1 MNKKLWI
8 NVVMAMLVAGL
19 FLTVSC
25 AKKTV
30 VSDATTIEDQA
41 AMTEAEAAAAAA
53 AEAEARKKAEAE
65 RIRQQELEA
74 QQASEAAVE
83 QARKQAAKTRFLHQN
98 IHFAFDSSALSSE
111 AKELLKKKAQ
121 WLKENPNVSVTIQ
134 GHCDERGTTEYN
146 LALGERRAS
155 AVEKYLQDLGI
166 GGFRLDT
173 VSFGEERPL
182 DPGQT
187 EAAYAKNRRAQ
198 FVLK

>member
-1 MNKKLWI
+1 MNRKLWI

-41 AMTEAEAAAAAA
+41 AMTEAEAAA
-53 AEAEARKKAEAE
+53 EAEARKKAEAE
-65 RIRQQELEA
+65 RIRQQELEE
-74 QQASEAAVE
+74 QKASEAALE
-83 QARKQAAKTRFLHQN
+83 QARQQAAKTRFLHQN

-111 AKELLKKKAQ
+111 AKERLKQKAQ
-121 WLKENPNVSVTIQ
+121 WLKENPNVSVTIE

-155 AVEKYLQDLGI
+155 AVESYLQDLGI
-166 GGFRLDT
+166 GGFRMDT